1 MIQHRYPY
9 ESLFRKY
16 VFDLGEPDEDGWAT
30 GSCPFC
36 REPGTFRVN
45 LKSGRWVCLPTPPK
59 QPHAPSSDGDGAGLE
74 HIGPTV
80 PVRMMRESAQS
91 TNRITRE

>member
-1 MIQHRYPY
+1 MDQHRYQY

-16 VFDLGEPDEDGWAT
+16 VLDLGKPDEDGWAT

-36 REPGTFRVN
+36 GDLNTFRVN

-59 QPHAPSSDGDGAGLE
+59 QLPTPQSDSDEAGLE
-74 HIGPTV
+74 QIGPTARKV
-80 PVRMMRESAQS
+80 LARLHPTQKKNVIQ
-91 TNRITRE
+91 